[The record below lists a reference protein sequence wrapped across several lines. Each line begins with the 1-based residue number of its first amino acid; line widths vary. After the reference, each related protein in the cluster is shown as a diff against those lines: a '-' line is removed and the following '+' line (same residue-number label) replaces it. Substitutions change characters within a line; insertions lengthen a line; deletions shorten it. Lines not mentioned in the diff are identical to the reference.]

1 LWQISNNDSSTSDMI
16 SSPRVEPLYVLYGS
30 QTGNSEGAAKDF
42 CAQLPTIY
50 TPSYFEQHGLPVIQV
65 KAQCLQLDD
74 FLELHHAAFTK
85 CIVIFVSSYGV
96 GQAPLGAYRFRE
108 LCDFWAQHQPQDEHS
123 SSSSLSSSTK
133 ALQGLQYAIC
143 GLGDSTYTTKF
154 VNPTRI
160 DRGLT
165 AAGAQ
170 RIGELAK
177 ADAHGTGEQSQDATI
192 AQWMQEIWLPLAH
205 QLTKDVDPELVNTQ
219 KMQEATIPLLIQLD
233 PDYKPPKESLKHM
246 GSSSREGDTCTT
258 PIVLV
263 GIAAV
268 GILAAI
274 VAVKFQ

>member
-1 LWQISNNDSSTSDMI
+1 MS
-16 SSPRVEPLYVLYGS
+16 SSPRVESLYVLYGS

-42 CAQLPTIY
+42 CAQLQTIY

-108 LCDFWAQHQPQDEHS
+108 LCDYWAQHPPQDEQQS
-123 SSSSLSSSTK
+123 SS
-133 ALQGLQYAIC
+133 LQGLQYAIC
-143 GLGDSTYTTKF
+143 GLGDSTYPTKF

-177 ADAHGTGEQSQDATI
+177 ADAHGTGEQSQDTTI
-192 AQWMQEIWLPLAH
+192 AQWIQQIWLPLAH
-205 QLTKDVDPELVNTQ
+205 QLTKNVDPELVNTQ
-219 KMQEATIPLLIQLD
+219 KMQEATLPLLIQLD
-233 PDYKPPKESLKHM
+233 PDYKPPKELRKKL
-246 GSSSREGDTCTT
+246 GSSSAEGDTCTT
-258 PIVLV
+258 PMVLV

-268 GILAAI
+268 GIFAAI
-274 VAVKFQ
+274 IALRFQ